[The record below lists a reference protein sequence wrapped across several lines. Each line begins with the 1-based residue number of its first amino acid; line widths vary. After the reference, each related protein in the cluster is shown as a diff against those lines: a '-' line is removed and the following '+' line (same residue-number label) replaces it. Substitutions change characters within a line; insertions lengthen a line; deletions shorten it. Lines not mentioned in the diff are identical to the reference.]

1 VKEQG
6 RHDGVLALQG
16 FFFFKKIYKFGCR
29 TDMKVIKNIPLNF
42 LVLSYREIWRF
53 IKIK

>member
-16 FFFFKKIYKFGCR
+16 FFFFKKIYKFGYR
-29 TDMKVIKNIPLNF
+29 TDMKVIKNIP
-42 LVLSYREIWRF
+42 
-53 IKIK
+53 